1 MHNLPSGI
9 KVARG
14 VCVCGGGG
22 GEENLGGDNSYPR
35 LSPSKKAC
43 SQKANISFLFFHILP
58 FAKTVS
64 QLADIRFFGL
74 KI

>member
-1 MHNLPSGI
+1 MYVG
-9 KVARG
+9 G
-14 VCVCGGGG
+14 GGGGG

-64 QLADIRFFGL
+64 QLVDNRFFGL